1 MPSPSIA
8 IRIDEDLE
16 KHVEITVD
24 PFYSESNLAYL
35 ERAIAALEAGEGVE
49 HDLIEVDD

>member
-1 MPSPSIA
+1 MTSTSNTIQV
-8 IRIDEDLE
+8 DEDLE

-35 ERAIAALEAGEGVE
+35 ERAISALDAGQGVE
-49 HDLIEVDD
+49 HDLIDC